1 VVVSRD
7 CSEFSTSKA
16 IYRLDSFYFPS
27 SFYCNNGP
35 DYSAFIFFPRSAKG
49 KREPRK
55 SPKRIA
61 GLFIV
66 ICEG

>member
-1 VVVSRD
+1 MVVSPD
-7 CSEFSTSKA
+7 CSEISPNKA
-16 IYRLDSFYFPS
+16 INRLDSFYFPI